1 MSAIEEDKGLPRE
14 LGEDFGQLNRW
25 LLTRIA
31 EVDRIFIERG
41 YQSVQAEIDR
51 GEDLCGKGSYSLFV
65 NQQSHPEKINE
76 WRDIEDNFHREL
88 VSVYES
94 QGTPIPEAYFA
105 RIMGHEGLSCFG
117 KEKILQRHF
126 PDKYYKLKARYLPM
140 LREARLVQQQRL
152 CTLWGSKPPV
162 RLQQKEAIPLRK
174 EVMNSVMADA
184 FGSLGFVKR
193 SRRAGVDVFH
203 KPLTK
208 RYAVV
213 IASDTRSLQEVTRD
227 YGEEYDDWTGG
238 LSLNW
243 LTYLGSADK
252 SNNINWYYFTP
263 VFVSHAFKQT
273 LRYNDTHS
281 LEVSIRAKALLYEL
295 LTAPFEDI
303 IKKHG

>member
-14 LGEDFGQLNRW
+14 LGEDFGLSYRW

-41 YQSVQAEIDR
+41 FLSVQAEIDR
-51 GEDLCGKGSYSLFV
+51 GEDLCGEGSYSLFV
-65 NQQSHPEKINE
+65 NQQSHPEKIDE
-76 WRDIEDNFHREL
+76 WRNIEDDIHREL
-88 VSVYES
+88 VSAYES
-94 QGTPIPEAYFA
+94 QGKPIPEDYFA
-105 RIMGHEGLSCFG
+105 RILGHAGLSCFG

-126 PDKYYKLKARYLPM
+126 PDKYFELKARYLLI
-140 LREARLVQQQRL
+140 LREARLAQQQRL

-162 RLQQKEAIPLRK
+162 RLHQKEAISLRK

-193 SRRAGVDVFH
+193 NRHLGVDVFH
-203 KPLTK
+203 KPLTQ

-213 IASDTRSLQEVTRD
+213 VAPDTRSLQDLTRD

-243 LTYLGSADK
+243 LIYLGSADK
-252 SNNINWYYFTP
+252 FNNMNWYYFTP
-263 VFVSHAFKQT
+263 VFVSHASNQT
-273 LRYNDTHS
+273 RRYNDTHS
-281 LEVSIRAKALLYEL
+281 LEVTIRAEALLYEL
-295 LTAPFEDI
+295 LTAPFEEI
-303 IKKHG
+303 IRKHG